1 MQILSQVLIV
11 LIAFLTKAQFF
22 LKLSNSAIIGLL
34 SSFKFG
40 GGLEFGS
47 WCILIEKN
55 HTLLNLDILVV
66 IHCHRKDLLHCF
78 EKRDWLYTLRLY
90 PDAWVHHPVSTRVS
104 ETVHLEID
112 VETIKLIK
120 ERFPY
125 LLPPNTNFQSH

>member
-1 MQILSQVLIV
+1 MQILSQVDCIPHKSR
-11 LIAFLTKAQFF
+11 IFF
-22 LKLSNSAIIGLL
+22 QAVKFFKLAIIGLL

-66 IHCHRKDLLHCF
+66 IHYHRKDLLHCF
-78 EKRDWLYTLRLY
+78 EKRDWLYDLRLFS
-90 PDAWVHHPVSTRVS
+90 DTWVHHPVSTRVS

-125 LLPPNTNFQSH
+125 LLLPNTNFQLH